1 MRLEDK
7 KKIFETFFVTSLI
20 ISNITAVKIVSYG
33 KLVFPAA
40 VLAYAVTFL
49 FTDVYSEI
57 WGKKEANTLVR
68 IGFLCNILA
77 LFLIRF
83 SIILRPA
90 SFYDQSSFVNVL
102 GGSSRIILAS
112 MTAYLISQHHDV
124 WAFHFWRDKTKGK
137 YLWIRNNA
145 STMVSQLLDTSIFIF
160 LAFYGNAPILTMI
173 GSQYLIK
180 LIIAAIDTPFCYIFV
195 RWCRE

>member
-1 MRLEDK
+1 MNLENK
-7 KKIFETFFVTSLI
+7 KKIFEMFFVTSLI

-77 LFLIRF
+77 LVLIRF

-90 SFYDQSSFVNVL
+90 SFYDQSSFVNIL
-102 GGSSRIILAS
+102 GGSTRIILAS

-124 WAFHFWRDKTKGK
+124 WAFHFWRDKTGGK

-145 STMVSQLLDTSIFIF
+145 STIVSQFLDTSIFIF

-180 LIIAAIDTPFCYIFV
+180 VLIAICDTPFCYIFV
-195 RWCRE
+195 KWCRG